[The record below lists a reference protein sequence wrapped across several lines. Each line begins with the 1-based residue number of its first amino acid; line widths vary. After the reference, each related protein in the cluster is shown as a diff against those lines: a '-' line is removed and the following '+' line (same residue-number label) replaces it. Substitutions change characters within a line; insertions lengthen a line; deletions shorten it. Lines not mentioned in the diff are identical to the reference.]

1 MNVLSRPSTKEPWEG
16 SFRLPRRG
24 PPGKARRSSRALW
37 LLIGTLLGAGC
48 IPSSKSPIRINEVLP
63 SNGSGCADEANERN
77 DWIELYNTSNKAVD
91 LAGYSLTDD
100 TASPDK
106 SVIPEGVTIDAKS
119 ALLFW
124 ADATPDQG
132 KTHLKFKLSS
142 TAEEVVLYDE
152 EGRQADLVRWGDS
165 SSQVLYQAYSDV
177 SFARVPDGTGE
188 WKRCASPSCGR
199 DNLCP

>member
-1 MNVLSRPSTKEPWEG
+1 
-16 SFRLPRRG
+16 
-24 PPGKARRSSRALW
+24 LW
-37 LLIGTLLGAGC
+37 LVLGTLLGVGC

-77 DWIELYNTSNKAVD
+77 DWIELYNTGDKTVD

-100 TASPDK
+100 TATPDK
-106 SVIPEGVTIDAKS
+106 SVIPEGVSIEAKS

-124 ADATPDQG
+124 ADNTPNQG
-132 KTHLKFKLSS
+132 KTHLTLKLSS
-142 TAEEVVLYDE
+142 AAEEVVLYDD
-152 EGRQADLVRWGDS
+152 EGRQVDLVRWGDPS
-165 SSQVLYQAYSDV
+165 SPVFFEAYSDV

-188 WKRCASPSCGR
+188 WKRCAPPTCGR